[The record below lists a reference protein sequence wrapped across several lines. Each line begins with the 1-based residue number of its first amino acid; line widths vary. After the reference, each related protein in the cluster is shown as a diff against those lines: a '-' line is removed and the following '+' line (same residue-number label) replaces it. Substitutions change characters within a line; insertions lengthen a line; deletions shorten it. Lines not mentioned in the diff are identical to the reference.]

1 MVKSVQSHSIPPQ
14 KVVVEWLN
22 QLNPIQSLKNWCF
35 FMYRVSTALSL
46 WQPRMLWEPTRLLL
60 ASREPG
66 REIPAV
72 AMFSWE
78 NHDSMGISHENRHYI
93 GIIYGRY
100 LHLGS

>member
-1 MVKSVQSHSIPPQ
+1 MVKSVKSHSIPQ
-14 KVVVEWLN
+14 KLV
-22 QLNPIQSLKNWCF
+22 F
-35 FMYRVSTALSL
+35 FHVPGLDRSLSL